1 MESSFCPHL
10 LDETSNNYKIVVSD
24 KLQRIVFKNENDF
37 MMYSHFPYDLSNMLN
52 NLGKLEGCLTLSIF

>member
-10 LDETSNNYKIVVSD
+10 LDETSNNYKIVVWQNYSAS
-24 KLQRIVFKNENDF
+24 LLKNENDF
-37 MMYSHFPYDLSNMLN
+37 MMYSHFRYDLSNMLN